1 MKKEQLNITY
11 RQCELVFYMEAIQK
25 CTGRLHGH
33 GRVEVQIP
41 SVLLPL
47 FANDA
52 VLSQRGYSL
61 DHISHFLQR
70 KIQEL
75 KMH

>member
-11 RQCELVFYMEAIQK
+11 RQCELVFQK
-25 CTGRLHGH
+25 CIGRLHGH